1 MNYQKKSYIIFYISN
16 YSTYSASSK
25 ESWIMKKGLTENCC
39 FHKQKI
45 NFWSFFS
52 SNYLQSSSWFLETNE
67 VCLLCDWIS
76 GTFLHAHNLLLL
88 EIHHVNIWYYQLLK
102 QQFFSKYKVCL
113 HVTWSTYLVF
123 QEEFLKIQYLN
134 GDGSGNWERKF

>member
-25 ESWIMKKGLTENCC
+25 ESWIMKKSLTENCC

-45 NFWSFFS
+45 NLWSFFS
-52 SNYLQSSSWFLETNE
+52 SNWSSELKLIPRNVWSLPSLRLNFRNFSLCSQFTAFRNSSCQYLILSAVET
-67 VCLLCDWIS
+67 VI
-76 GTFLHAHNLLLL
+76 
-88 EIHHVNIWYYQLLK
+88 
-102 QQFFSKYKVCL
+102 SKYKVCL

-123 QEEFLKIQYLN
+123 QEEFLKIEYLN
-134 GDGSGNWERKF
+134 GDSSGNWEKKF